1 MNSLRAAFSKH
12 ALRLLFI
19 ILLPAAVAAQTA
31 QTSSDTRPA
40 EELWEKAVAAKG
52 GREQLQK
59 VESLL
64 IWYRATW
71 RNFLGIVEHRGDVE
85 TLYAFPDKMWSWDD
99 GLPPPFGLTVR
110 WVDVSRNRH
119 CTLYKGAA
127 APVCGAASNVRSPG
141 DEGLVRA
148 QYLYLLE
155 TRWVKPTPV
164 GVSEGHVGLKSV
176 DVLRTRFREM
186 RIDYFLDR
194 KTHLPARVTV
204 FFEKS
209 GRVLESLDFSEYAAV
224 GGVLMPG
231 KQERGHINFQ
241 INPPYDESVFT
252 RPPTLEAGPHAW
264 RRPEPSR

>member
-19 ILLPAAVAAQTA
+19 ILLPAAVAAQPA
-31 QTSSDTRPA
+31 QTSSDTRRA

-64 IWYRATW
+64 IWYSDTT
-71 RNFLGIVEHRGDVE
+71 RNFLGVVVHRGDVE

-99 GLPPPFGLTVR
+99 GLPAPFTLSVG
-110 WVDVSRNRH
+110 WIDVSRNRS
-119 CTLYKGAA
+119 CRVSEGSKAVT
-127 APVCGAASNVRSPG
+127 CGAVRNVRSPG

-164 GVSEGHVGLKSV
+164 GVSEGHVGLKTV

-209 GRVLESLDFSEYAAV
+209 GRVLESLDFSEYASV

-231 KQERGHINFQ
+231 KQVRGHINFQ
-241 INPPYDESVFT
+241 INPPYDETVFT

-264 RRPEPSR
+264 HRPGR